1 MQNPKRQILCRHI
14 VYQNLSNLVFY
25 VAFALFFTSSFINT
39 AQAQKMLE
47 SGQRTGLVA
56 RASIGA
62 DYLHH
67 KAGASR
73 LGGLL
78 MSINGTLGWNW
89 RDYGKLE
96 FSGRFGAGTNNIY
109 GAYPIGATQTG
120 TQPLSS
126 LSFKGGV
133 FMEYGAEAKGGYNLV
148 SALKAWKY
156 PLFINFGSEIYAFV
170 QGAVYAPY
178 ATGLALTRF
187 FVELDGGAVLTQKWA
202 LEYAARVSLAGGSVT
217 FSGVDLTS
225 NDASLDSIISG
236 YGLKF
241 GLGGRYKMGKNAY
254 FFARVNVAYQNLSAG
269 EQKSITIKANPTTN
283 KPETNGLNAGA
294 SANVRYPAS
303 DSIYAGLQFGF
314 GY

>member
-1 MQNPKRQILCRHI
+1 MQNPKMQILCSHI
-14 VYQNLSNLVFY
+14 FYQNLAKLASFVI
-25 VAFALFFTSSFINT
+25 FALFFTSGFIST
-39 AQAQKMLE
+39 ARAQKMLE

-56 RASIGA
+56 SASIGA

-67 KAGASR
+67 KAGESR

-78 MSINGTLGWNW
+78 MSINASLGWNW

-109 GAYPIGATQTG
+109 GAYPIGATQTS

-133 FMEYGAEAKGGYNLV
+133 FIEYGVEAKGGYNLA
-148 SALKAWKY
+148 SIFKAWKY
-156 PLFINFGSEIYAFV
+156 PLFINVGSEIYALV
-170 QGAVYAPY
+170 EGAVYAPY
-178 ATGLALTRF
+178 STGLVLTRF
-187 FVELDGGAVLTQKWA
+187 FVELDGGVVLSQKWA
-202 LEYAARVSLAGGSVT
+202 LEYIARVSAAGGSVT
-217 FSGVDLTS
+217 FSGVDIVS
-225 NDASLDSIISG
+225 NESSLDSIISG

-254 FFARVNVAYQNLSAG
+254 FFVRANVAYQNLSAG
-269 EQKSITIKANPTTN
+269 ANKTIAIKTNPA
-283 KPETNGLNAGA
+283 TNGLNAGA
-294 SANVRYPAS
+294 TANVRYPAS

>member
-1 MQNPKRQILCRHI
+1 MQNLCNYYLSKI
-14 VYQNLSNLVFY
+14 VSFVFG
-25 VAFALFFTSSFINT
+25 LFCLSSFIST

-73 LGGLL
+73 LGGLV
-78 MSINGTLGWNW
+78 MSINASLGWNW

-133 FMEYGAEAKGGYNLV
+133 FIDYGAEAKGGYNLA
-148 SALKAWKY
+148 SMFKAWKY
-156 PLFINFGSEIYAFV
+156 PLFINFGSEFYTLV
-170 QGAVYAPY
+170 QSAVYTPY
-178 ATGLALTRF
+178 ATGLVLTRF
-187 FVELDGGAVLTQKWA
+187 FVELEGGAVLNQKWA
-202 LEYAARVSLAGGSVT
+202 LEYIARVSAAGGFIVI
-217 FSGVDLTS
+217 SGVDITS
-225 NDASLDSIISG
+225 SDASLDSATSG

-254 FFARVNVAYQNLSAG
+254 FFVRANVAYQNLGAG
-269 EQKSITIKANPTTN
+269 EHKSITIRQNPA
-283 KPETNGLNAGA
+283 TNGLNAGA